1 MFTIG
6 EFAQLTDITVKA
18 LHHYDEVGLLHPAE
32 VDPATRYRRYAAE
45 QVRQALLI
53 RALRDADVPLNE
65 LADVIDETSAVA
77 ALERHRANQIAAR
90 QAQDLAHQRA
100 GEVIKSLAAR
110 TRIEDR
116 DVAAQPFIG
125 AVISLDESVEDDH
138 AGIEAR
144 FGALHARAL
153 QLGGQPTGEL
163 WTTLRTSDR
172 ETLEMVIC
180 LAVDR
185 PLEVAVADPAHVLG
199 ELPIRREIVASWI
212 SDQADLVDG
221 VLHPVIV
228 SILEELEARGLSTKL
243 DSIRQINKP
252 HGGIE
257 VAVALPAVDRPRPQT
272 SLTEARKGSADH
284 GGVREDAG
292 SRVLGNH

>member
-32 VDPATRYRRYAAE
+32 VDPATRYRRYAAD
-45 QVRQALLI
+45 QLRPALLI

-65 LADVIDETSAVA
+65 LADVNDEASAVV
-77 ALERHRANQIAAR
+77 ALERHRANQVAAR

-125 AVISLDESVEDDH
+125 AIISLDGSVEDDH
-138 AGIEAR
+138 AEMEAK
-144 FGALHARAL
+144 FGALYARTL
-153 QLGGQPTGEL
+153 QLGGQPTGQL

-180 LAVDR
+180 LAVYR
-185 PLEVAVADPAHVLG
+185 PLEVAVADAAHVAG

-212 SDQADLVDG
+212 SYQADLVDG
-221 VLHPVIV
+221 VLHPMIV
-228 SILEELEARGLSTKL
+228 SILEELEARGLSAKL
-243 DSIRQINKP
+243 DSIRQISKP
-252 HGGIE
+252 NGGVE
-257 VAVALPAVDRPRPQT
+257 VAVALPAVDGPRSQAR
-272 SLTEARKGSADH
+272 LTKARKGSADH
-284 GGVREDAG
+284 RGVLEDAG
-292 SRVLGNH
+292 SKARGNR